1 LITGNDA
8 KGDQM
13 WINGNDDMCS
23 EDSDLGMI
31 IAQKTFILG
40 KRQFSFTFVTVKYDG
55 IYNGNV
61 TNDFWLY
68 EKDRMVVG
76 YTYAAGGSK
85 CDDS

>member
-1 LITGNDA
+1 
-8 KGDQM
+8 M
-13 WINGNDDMCS
+13 WINGNDDKCS
-23 EDSDLGMI
+23 AGSDLGMI
-31 IAQKTFILG
+31 IANKTFIRE
-40 KRQFSFTFVTVKYDG
+40 KRQFSFTFVTVKYAG
-55 IYNGNV
+55 IYNGSV

>member
-1 LITGNDA
+1 
-8 KGDQM
+8 
-13 WINGNDDMCS
+13 
-23 EDSDLGMI
+23 MI

-40 KRQFSFTFVTVKYDG
+40 TALKRQFSFTFVTVKYAG

-68 EKDRMVVG
+68 EKERMVVG